1 MKKNLSIIL
10 LILTLTA
17 NAQDY
22 SKMSSFVRQMVT
34 RHHAD
39 HTSAKG
45 TGISDKQDA
54 SASQVTLTLIQG
66 EEEALQGRCLCHQGD
81 IHIVASTIEQLVE
94 MSYSD
99 HISHIEASECNSDI
113 TLDDAALHTSVGTL
127 WQGGENLPQAF
138 RGAGTVIGIADI
150 GFDLTHPA
158 FRDDNGNLRISR
170 FWDFLNIPEDKEYDA
185 TDNYPIGTFFDN
197 PEAILEQGHSADAE
211 LAFHGTH
218 TLGIAAGNNCG
229 TTFQG
234 MAPEADIYVV
244 NDIVSTNIT
253 LLPDRLYSYYN
264 STFILLAFQK
274 IFDYADEQHKPCV
287 ISYSIAGP
295 QSINDGDLLMKQYLA
310 RMTGPGH
317 IFVASVGNEGA
328 KSGYMPKSSTQ
339 TTVGGVIKTEKEVV
353 YLGVSTPKSLTMY
366 ITNYNL
372 PTPVTEKVIL
382 DMPATA
388 NETGF
393 TSASG
398 LIYGEHNRVT
408 FSDLDYLT
416 LSIFPFQDP
425 VREGRASY
433 DIIIRKGLFYSHLNS
448 YTLQFTAEDT
458 EADIF
463 IQNGSL
469 VKSDFDTSLTGAIA
483 NSGNLQRPG
492 SLEEVIGVGASAWRT
507 NYINTSGE
515 TITDNN
521 GSNGERAVFSG
532 CGPAVSGLTKPDI
545 LAPGANISS
554 ATNSFC
560 HDIKKNRITQQIT
573 YEEKEYT
580 WYNISGTS
588 MATPVVAGII
598 ALWLEADPT
607 LTKERILDVFAHTAT
622 HYDESLTYPN
632 NHYGYGEIDAYKGL
646 LYILNLTGIKEL
658 SAHHLSNAT
667 VRPKNDGTV
676 SIRLDDEPQQSLRCK
691 AFTTDGKLVC
701 ATLLSAHSTEHTIS
715 LPNIHGIVAIQI
727 DGMGSTLVRLP

>member
-66 EEEALQGRCLCHQGD
+66 EEEALQGKCLCHQGD
-81 IHIVASTIEQLVE
+81 IHIVASTIEQLVD

-158 FRDDNGNLRISR
+158 FRDDNGNLRINR
-170 FWDFLNIPEDKEYDA
+170 FWDFLNIPENKEYDA

-211 LAFHGTH
+211 LTFHGTH
-218 TLGIAAGNNCG
+218 TLGIVAGNNCG

-253 LLPDRLYSYYN
+253 LLPERLYSYYN

-317 IFVASVGNEGA
+317 IFVASVGNEGE

-339 TTVGGVIKTEKEVV
+339 TTVGGTIKTEKEVV

-366 ITNYNL
+366 ITDYNL

-425 VREGRASY
+425 FREGRASY
-433 DIIIRKGLFYSHLNS
+433 DIIVRSGYSDLNS

-521 GSNGERAVFSG
+521 GTNGERAAFSG

-667 VRPKNDGTV
+667 VRPKSDGTV
-676 SIRLDDEPQQSLRCK
+676 SIRFDDKPQQSLRCK

-701 ATLLSAHSTEHTIS
+701 TTLLPAHSTEHTIS

>member
-1 MKKNLSIIL
+1 MKSILSFIL
-10 LILTLTA
+10 LVLTLTA
-17 NAQDY
+17 NAQNY
-22 SKMSSFVRQMVT
+22 SKMSSFARQMVASHYAT
-34 RHHAD
+34 QA
-39 HTSAKG
+39 SAKG
-45 TGISDKQDA
+45 MGIGSKQNTA
-54 SASQVTLTLIQG
+54 TSPVTLTLIQG
-66 EEEALQGRCLCHQGD
+66 EEDALQGRCLRHQGD
-81 IHIVASTIEQLVE
+81 IHIVASTIEQLVK

-99 HISHIEASECNSDI
+99 HINRIEASECNSDI
-113 TLDDAALHTSVGTL
+113 TLDDAAQHTNVGTL

-158 FRDDNGNLRISR
+158 FRDNDGNLRISH
-170 FWDFLNIPEDKEYDA
+170 FWDFLNIPENKEYDA

-211 LAFHGTH
+211 LTYHGTH

-234 MAPEADIYVV
+234 MAPEADIYVI

-339 TTVGGVIKTEKEVV
+339 ATVGGTIKTEKDIV
-353 YLGVSTPKSLTMY
+353 YLGVSTPKSLTMH

-416 LSIFPFQDP
+416 LSIFPFKDP
-425 VREGRASY
+425 FRDGRASY
-433 DIIIRKGLFYSHLNS
+433 DIIIRTGYDYNLNS

-469 VKSDFDTSLTGAIA
+469 VKSDFDTSLAGAIA

-521 GSNGERAVFSG
+521 GSNGERAAFSG

-545 LAPGANISS
+545 LAPCANISS

-560 HDIKKNRITQQIT
+560 PDIKKNRITQQIT
-573 YEEKEYT
+573 YEEKEYA
-580 WYNISGTS
+580 WHNISGTS

-622 HYDESLTYPN
+622 HHDESLTYPN

-646 LYILNLTGIKEL
+646 LYILNLTGIEGL
-658 SAHHLSNAT
+658 STHHISKAT
-667 VRPKNDGTV
+667 VHPKNNGTV
-676 SIRLDDEPQQSLRCK
+676 SIRFDDEPQQSLRCK

-701 ATLLSAHSTEHTIS
+701 TTILPAHSTEHTIS

>member
-45 TGISDKQDA
+45 TGISNKQDA

-66 EEEALQGRCLCHQGD
+66 EEDALRGKCLCHQGD

-99 HISHIEASECNSDI
+99 HISHIEASECNNDI

-158 FRDDNGNLRISR
+158 FRDDNGNLRINR
-170 FWDFLNIPEDKEYDA
+170 FWDFLNIPENKEYDA

-211 LAFHGTH
+211 LTFHGTH

-244 NDIVSTNIT
+244 NDIVSTNIA
-253 LLPDRLYSYYN
+253 LLPERLYSHYN

-274 IFDYADEQHKPCV
+274 IYDYADEQHKPCV

-425 VREGRASY
+425 FREGRASY
-433 DIIIRKGLFYSHLNS
+433 DIIVRSGYSDLNS

-521 GSNGERAVFSG
+521 GSNGERAAFSG

-701 ATLLSAHSTEHTIS
+701 TTLLPAHSTEHTIS